1 MCVCGGCLW
10 SHSKKACRANR
21 QTIMRGVS
29 GEQTQ
34 LVINEVFYK
43 LEVQC
48 VYARVCVRSLDVC
61 VCSSIM
67 CECVLSSEPGQRGE
81 YVCVRSPAL
90 PLPLKQPDSFS
101 ASEGLSGVASAQ
113 PVQL

>member
-1 MCVCGGCLW
+1 MGLCVPVCVCDGGVCEWVCVCLW

-61 VCSSIM
+61 V
-67 CECVLSSEPGQRGE
+67 
-81 YVCVRSPAL
+81 
-90 PLPLKQPDSFS
+90 
-101 ASEGLSGVASAQ
+101 
-113 PVQL
+113 